1 MSGCGAHTCRL
12 ARRIDAGG
20 TYAGGVRRFLLLAAL
35 VALLAACG
43 GSSSPTTAVVPISRG
58 SDLTVVAVTFDPPS
72 PRVGEVVTATIQWVD
87 LGGDEPFPVPITL
100 DLVLQPDALGRV
112 CSWETRLAM
121 GTASCEFAGWAEP
134 GTFRWDA
141 WVDTLRVVEEPNEG
155 NNTLGGTITVEE

>member
-1 MSGCGAHTCRL
+1 MCRPWPP
-12 ARRIDAGG
+12 
-20 TYAGGVRRFLLLAAL
+20 YPGGVRRLLLLAAL

-121 GTASCEFAGWAEP
+121 GTASCEFAGWTEP